1 MVGIRLIRWVLDDAP
16 KDLPLLE
23 LLTLLALAEW
33 ARDTTAECWPGRVA
47 IARRLRH
54 SESTADRALRSLT
67 GRGLVDIV
75 QPAAPGRTPIYR
87 LNVRH
92 QVTHVAEPTCVISEP
107 NVRHFRGQ
115 RASSGDAQNPQEP
128 SVEPSYPRARADESA
143 AVIKAL
149 RDRTGKT
156 IDEHH
161 ATLVI
166 KQLLDGRDGVR
177 DRTRYLTG
185 AIAKDP
191 DPGRFLPTCTP
202 PRYQPEEN
210 R

>member
-1 MVGIRLIRWVLDDAP
+1 MVGVRLIRWVLDDAP
-16 KDLPLLE
+16 QDLSLLD

-33 ARDTTAECWPGRVA
+33 ARDTTGECWPSRAA
-47 IARRLRH
+47 IGRRLRR
-54 SESTADRALRSLT
+54 SESTVDRALRSLT
-67 GRGLVDIV
+67 GRGLVQIV
-75 QPAAPGRTPIYR
+75 KPAAPGRTPIYL

-92 QVTHVAEPTCVISEP
+92 QVTHVQEATCVISEP
-107 NVRHFRGQ
+107 NVRHFPGQ

-128 SVEPSYPRARADESA
+128 SVEPSYPRARADEVA

-166 KQLLDGRDGVR
+166 KHLLDGRDGVR
-177 DRTRYLTG
+177 DRIRYLTG
-185 AIAKDP
+185 AITKDP
-191 DPGRFLPTCTP
+191 DPGRFLPTGTP
-202 PRYQPEEN
+202 PQYQPEEN
-210 R
+210 W